1 MKKNIIH
8 ILGFCLLA
16 TFFACTEDS
25 FQPIVEVQLPA
36 HTSRLILRADWMA
49 GSDSLAVF
57 VSKSRGV
64 LDKTP
69 YNFNQTYTYW
79 NGKDTI
85 KSVAEYYDTVAN
97 AKVELLRNGQLLGT
111 IPYLKKGYHYGKNLF
126 KLDTIAGTVY
136 TIRVSAPNLETVE
149 ASQTIQNPFV
159 VLRGGYRKDG
169 AIYTDRFDPFSTPE
183 KGDELNIEF
192 QDNGTEQNYYKLES
206 VNPNRYGDDYAL
218 IFRDT
223 LNKVYSSGL
232 YLRGIDPNIEDGF
245 LPDHAF
251 NGKNYVWRFWFSTAL
266 EFSNQTTNWS
276 WFVDRAKTG
285 DRVSVKIRLV
295 TKDFILFEKSLDLA
309 YGANDNPF
317 FTEPVI
323 LHSNVKNG
331 YGIFT
336 IGRVQTVNFV
346 IP

>member
-8 ILGFCLLA
+8 ILGLCLLT
-16 TFFACTEDS
+16 TFFACSEDS

-36 HTSRLILRADWMA
+36 HTPRLIIRADWTA

-57 VSKSRGV
+57 VGKSRGV
-64 LDKTP
+64 LDKSP
-69 YNFNQTYTYW
+69 FNYS
-79 NGKDTI
+79 G
-85 KSVAEYYDTVAN
+85 SFDTVAN
-97 AKVELLRNGQLLGT
+97 TKVELLRNGQLLGT
-111 IPYLKKGYHYGKNLF
+111 IPYSKAGYHYSKSLF
-126 KLDTIAGTVY
+126 KLDTTTGTVY

-183 KGDELNIEF
+183 KGDELNVEF
-192 QDNGTEQNYYKLES
+192 QDNGTEDNYYKQES
-206 VNPNRYGDDYAL
+206 INSNRFGNNYVL
-218 IFRDT
+218 FSRDT
-223 LNKVYSSGL
+223 LNKVFDANV
-232 YLRGIDPNIEDGF
+232 YLRDIDPNIEDGF
-245 LPDHAF
+245 LPDRAF
-251 NGKNYVWRFWFSTAL
+251 NGKNYVWRFWFNPNLYFYNRTGGG
-266 EFSNQTTNWS
+266 FQG
-276 WFVDRAKTG
+276 RAKTG
-285 DRVSVKIRLV
+285 DRVGIRILSV
-295 TKDFILFEKSLDLA
+295 TKDFVLFEKSLRLA
-309 YGANDNPF
+309 YDANDNPF

-323 LHSNVKNG
+323 LYSNVKKG

>member
-126 KLDTIAGTVY
+126 KLDTTAGTVY

-159 VLRGGYRKDG
+159 VLRGGFRKDG
-169 AIYTDRFDPFSTPE
+169 AIYTDRFDPFSTPR
-183 KGDELNIEF
+183 KGDELNIEL
-192 QDNGTEQNYYKLES
+192 QDNANNENYYTLET
-206 VNPNRYGDDYAL
+206 NYQNRFGGIRLD

-223 LNKVYSSGL
+223 LNKTFSSFSNI
-232 YLRGIDPNIEDGF
+232 RSIDPNEDNNI
-245 LPDHAF
+245 LSDVAF
-251 NGKNYVWRFWFSTAL
+251 NGKNYVWRFWIGTNLFFSTPTGG
-266 EFSNQTTNWS
+266 NN
-276 WFVDRAKTG
+276 FVGRLKTG
-285 DRVSVKIRLV
+285 DRVSFKVRSM

-317 FTEPVI
+317 FSEPVI
-323 LHSNVKNG
+323 LYSNVKNG

-336 IGRVQTVNFV
+336 ISRVQSVNFV